1 MNPAVVP
8 VLQERSLWKQE
19 VALQAQR
26 RADLAELRSIMSAGA
41 AAHGCT
47 SPAPSLLQVSA
58 DRSKTRAAS
67 MVL

>member
-1 MNPAVVP
+1 MDPPLTP
-8 VLQERSLWKQE
+8 VLQERSLWMQE

-58 DRSKTRAAS
+58 DAS
-67 MVL
+67 PEVSV